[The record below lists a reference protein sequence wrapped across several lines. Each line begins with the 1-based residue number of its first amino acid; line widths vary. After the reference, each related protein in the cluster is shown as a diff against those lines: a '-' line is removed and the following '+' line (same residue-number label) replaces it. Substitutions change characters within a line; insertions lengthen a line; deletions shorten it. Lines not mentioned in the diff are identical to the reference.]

1 LIYSSVVII
10 STEELSLNSKLV
22 LYKAD
27 SAMAIRNNQLKV
39 SKDLIDLLNKDLKTA
54 KRKAFWNNFKGVA
67 IGIAAGVT
75 VGILAK

>member
-1 LIYSSVVII
+1 
-10 STEELSLNSKLV
+10 
-22 LYKAD
+22 
-27 SAMAIRNNQLKV
+27 MAIRNNQLKV